1 MGDWTS
7 PPIIYRVEGGIV
19 SILIGEEMI
28 FIGST
33 LAKRKNANVFME
45 MLDMK
50 RTLTTTIKDFIVS
63 GKNPMHFRLV
73 PQFGF
78 PAAVSFNQPV

>member
-45 MLDMK
+45 MLEMK
-50 RTLTTTIKDFIVS
+50 R
-63 GKNPMHFRLV
+63 H
-73 PQFGF
+73 
-78 PAAVSFNQPV
+78 